1 MRSKEDAKDYRY
13 FPEPDLAPI
22 DISNEWIQQIK
33 EKQPE
38 LRDEKRLR
46 YQKEYDIPE
55 YDINILT
62 SSKKLAD
69 IFENTIALCQK
80 PKEVSNWLMV
90 ETMRLLKEEEK
101 DLEDISFSPINLSK
115 LIKLIETGVINRTV
129 AKEVFEVI
137 FREDIDPETYVEENG
152 LKTVNDE
159 GMLYRVVEEII
170 KANPQSVNDY
180 YSGKTK
186 ALGFLVGQTMKQMK
200 GKVDPGKVNKIL
212 LELLGRE
219 E

>member
-101 DLEDISFSPINLSK
+101 DPEDISFSPINLSK
-115 LIKLIETGVINRTV
+115 LIKLIERSEERRVG
-129 AKEVFEVI
+129 KEC
-137 FREDIDPETYVEENG
+137 
-152 LKTVNDE
+152 
-159 GMLYRVVEEII
+159 
-170 KANPQSVNDY
+170 
-180 YSGKTK
+180 
-186 ALGFLVGQTMKQMK
+186 
-200 GKVDPGKVNKIL
+200 
-212 LELLGRE
+212 
-219 E
+219 